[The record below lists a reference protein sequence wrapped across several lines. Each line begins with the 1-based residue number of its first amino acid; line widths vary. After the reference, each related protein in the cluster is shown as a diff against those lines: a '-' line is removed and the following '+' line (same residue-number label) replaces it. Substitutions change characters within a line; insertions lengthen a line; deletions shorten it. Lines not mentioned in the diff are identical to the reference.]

1 MKTLL
6 LFFLFAPLLL
16 WAKPE
21 IIKPKVKT
29 PTSFAIVV
37 DKQSYDRVK
46 SSIEA
51 YRDAI
56 ERDGLATYIL
66 VDEWENPDAIREILK
81 KLYADKK
88 MPLEGVALVGDVPV
102 PMIRDAQF
110 LTSAFKM
117 DQKRPWQQS
126 SIPSDRY
133 YDDFDLQFDFLKQ
146 DSLQPLYFYYSLNP
160 HSAMTIESDIY
171 SGRIKPMAREG
182 KDKYTVL
189 DNYLRKVV
197 RLKAQQNPLNDLT
210 MARGHGYN
218 SEARDAWQENSWH

>member
-1 MKTLL
+1 M
-6 LFFLFAPLLL
+6 L

-88 MPLEGVALVGDVPV
+88 CHWKGLHWSEMC
-102 PMIRDAQF
+102 QF
-110 LTSAFKM
+110 
-117 DQKRPWQQS
+117 P
-126 SIPSDRY
+126 
-133 YDDFDLQFDFLKQ
+133 
-146 DSLQPLYFYYSLNP
+146 
-160 HSAMTIESDIY
+160 
-171 SGRIKPMAREG
+171 
-182 KDKYTVL
+182 
-189 DNYLRKVV
+189 
-197 RLKAQQNPLNDLT
+197 
-210 MARGHGYN
+210 
-218 SEARDAWQENSWH
+218 

>member
-56 ERDGLATYIL
+56 ERDGIATYIL

-81 KLYADKK
+81 KLIHPDDRI
-88 MPLEGVALVGDVPV
+88 VV
-102 PMIRDAQF
+102 
-110 LTSAFKM
+110 LTTHC
-117 DQKRPWQQS
+117 
-126 SIPSDRY
+126 
-133 YDDFDLQFDFLKQ
+133 
-146 DSLQPLYFYYSLNP
+146 SLNLENDRNECEFRAP
-160 HSAMTIESDIY
+160 DGKGGYRRLHALQQCLRSADGSHLLQITLTDITLQYQIIEQ
-171 SGRIKPMAREG
+171 RR
-182 KDKYTVL
+182 T
-189 DNYLRKVV
+189 
-197 RLKAQQNPLNDLT
+197 
-210 MARGHGYN
+210 
-218 SEARDAWQENSWH
+218 WHE

>member
-66 VDEWENPDAIREILK
+66 VDEWENAGASDDASQAAASLAAPGAKAAVVEDRRGLTVLIRNALFHRVQ
-81 KLYADKK
+81 LMDLDKPEALGALDK
-88 MPLEGVALVGDVPV
+88 EWGYGVHEWEDALDDFYDEHEYVNTDAKARSAELFMLDEKHENDEHSWHVRQIVDDSDGDHDWA
-102 PMIRDAQF
+102 ITGTIDLDA
-110 LTSAFKM
+110 T
-117 DQKRPWQQS
+117 QS
-126 SIPSDRY
+126 SGEVVF
-133 YDDFDLQFDFLKQ
+133 FD
-146 DSLQPLYFYYSLNP
+146 Y
-160 HSAMTIESDIY
+160 AVT
-171 SGRIKPMAREG
+171 
-182 KDKYTVL
+182 
-189 DNYLRKVV
+189 
-197 RLKAQQNPLNDLT
+197 ND
-210 MARGHGYN
+210 
-218 SEARDAWQENSWH
+218 

>member
-102 PMIRDAQF
+102 LLLKWIRNVPGSSPVF
-110 LTSAFKM
+110 HLTV
-117 DQKRPWQQS
+117 
-126 SIPSDRY
+126 I
-133 YDDFDLQFDFLKQ
+133 
-146 DSLQPLYFYYSLNP
+146 
-160 HSAMTIESDIY
+160 MTTLICNLIF
-171 SGRIKPMAREG
+171 
-182 KDKYTVL
+182 
-189 DNYLRKVV
+189 
-197 RLKAQQNPLNDLT
+197 
-210 MARGHGYN
+210 
-218 SEARDAWQENSWH
+218 

>member
-88 MPLEGVALVGDVPV
+88 NAIGRGCIGRRCASSHDPGC
-102 PMIRDAQF
+102 
-110 LTSAFKM
+110 
-117 DQKRPWQQS
+117 
-126 SIPSDRY
+126 SIPDVC
-133 YDDFDLQFDFLKQ
+133 F
-146 DSLQPLYFYYSLNP
+146 
-160 HSAMTIESDIY
+160 
-171 SGRIKPMAREG
+171 
-182 KDKYTVL
+182 
-189 DNYLRKVV
+189 
-197 RLKAQQNPLNDLT
+197 
-210 MARGHGYN
+210 
-218 SEARDAWQENSWH
+218 